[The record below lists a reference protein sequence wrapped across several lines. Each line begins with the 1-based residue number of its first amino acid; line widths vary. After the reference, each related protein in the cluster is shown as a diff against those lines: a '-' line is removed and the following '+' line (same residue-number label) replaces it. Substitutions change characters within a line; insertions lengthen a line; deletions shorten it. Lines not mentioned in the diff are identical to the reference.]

1 MIYLLGDM
9 TNGTKKL
16 EDTYWRG
23 IGRCY
28 VDSRLDPFPGEPWI
42 LDNGVFRAWNRNGR
56 DPATDYTDCY
66 AFFESKLPEVGQ
78 RAAEGRGPL
87 FIVAPDRPGD
97 PASLDVT
104 LSWLDRW
111 EDEIRDRIDPTWWG
125 RAVPRVPVYAAVQD
139 GMTPKSVEASGLMA
153 RVDGLFLGGTDEFKE
168 TAMDWRVLTR
178 WHGIKLH
185 FGRCTQSRLATA
197 VALECDSADSSH
209 PCRLAG
215 RRWARFLEVFDMEVA
230 A

>member
-16 EDTYWRG
+16 ADTYPRG

-28 VDSRLDPFPGEPWI
+28 VDSRLDPFEGEPWI

-56 DPATDYTDCY
+56 DPATDYTKEY
-66 AFFESKLPEVGQ
+66 AFFESKLAEV
-78 RAAEGRGPL
+78 ADLADAGRGPL
-87 FIVAPDRPGD
+87 FVVAADRPGD

-104 LSWLDRW
+104 LAWLDDW
-111 EDEIRDRIDPTWWG
+111 QELLDGQDI
-125 RAVPRVPVYAAVQD
+125 PVYAAVQD
-139 GMTPKSVEASGLMA
+139 GMTPESVEASGLLE
-153 RVDGLFLGGTDEFKE
+153 RVSGLFLGGSDEFKL
-168 TAMDWRVLTR
+168 TAPAWRKLT
-178 WHGIKLH
+178 WAYDIKFH
-185 FGRCTQSRLATA
+185 WGRCTQSVIAGA
-197 VALECDSADSSH
+197 VALGCDSADSSH

-215 RRWARFLEVFDMEVA
+215 ARWARFLEVFDTEMA